1 MNRLPDPEILTA
13 ARHNRLLSGLRQ
25 QELSGLLDGGSLV
38 KLKHHQLLYRADT
51 AIQAVYFPL
60 NCVVSILVEAE
71 EAPAQTGEMNAV
83 EIATVGNEGVVGV
96 GAVLS
101 VSRSLGR
108 TIVQV
113 GGAAIKVTAKKATAL
128 LCEMPETSR
137 IVHQYIYAFVRQIA
151 QAGLCHSRHTA
162 EERCARW
169 LLMTHD
175 RAGTDEFVLT
185 QDFLAAMMAARR
197 PTVNLAIAVLRKA
210 GAIEYTYRKLKVLDR
225 HLLESFSCPCY
236 QVIRKAFDFAQD

>member
-1 MNRLPDPEILTA
+1 MAARRNRLM
-13 ARHNRLLSGLRQ
+13 SGLPQ
-25 QELSGLLDGGSLV
+25 QELSALLDAGSIV
-38 KLKHHQLLYRADT
+38 QLKHHNVLYRADS
-51 AIQAVYFPL
+51 AVQAVYFPL
-60 NCVVSILVEAE
+60 DCVVSILAEAE
-71 EAPAQTGEMNAV
+71 ETLAETKQTAAV

-96 GAVLS
+96 SAVLG
-101 VSRSLGR
+101 VPRSFGR
-108 TIVQV
+108 TVVQV
-113 GGAAIKVTAKKATAL
+113 GGKAIKVSSKKATRL
-128 LCEMPETSR
+128 LCEMPRVSR
-137 IVHQYIYAFVRQIA
+137 IFQRCIYAFVRQIA
-151 QAGLCHSRHTA
+151 QAGLCYSRHTT

-236 QVIRKAFDFAQD
+236 RVIRKAFDSARD